1 MIDRQATQ
9 MRNWNTA
16 RILYLCEKYVGDSSV
31 TSKVN
36 CMLTD
41 YLFHVETQVGYN
53 LIPREI
59 TFSLRFN
66 IIRSH
71 IYRINVTYR
80 IKYDSL
86 TVRAP

>member
-1 MIDRQATQ
+1 
-9 MRNWNTA
+9 
-16 RILYLCEKYVGDSSV
+16 
-31 TSKVN
+31 
-36 CMLTD
+36 MLTD